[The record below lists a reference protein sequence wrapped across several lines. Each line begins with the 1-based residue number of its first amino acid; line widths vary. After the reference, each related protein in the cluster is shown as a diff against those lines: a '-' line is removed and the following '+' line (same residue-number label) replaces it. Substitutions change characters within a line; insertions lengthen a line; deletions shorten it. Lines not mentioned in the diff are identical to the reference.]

1 MEDKVRRRVSRI
13 VAAGAVVMIMT
24 IGAAAAQAHEAHV
37 HGLGRLD
44 IAIDGNRLLLHL
56 DSPLVNLAGFEHPAI
71 NAQDRAAV
79 QAMSRQLRTPAL
91 LFAPTPEAHCTPQP
105 VTLVS
110 AALPPALL
118 DPDAVATLPQTR
130 PGATRAKTIK
140 PVADKLPSSEH
151 ADLDADFTF
160 ICARPALLQTLQVR
174 LFEHFPGF
182 HRIDAQIVTPQ
193 RQSAASLVPGDA
205 TIRF

>member
-1 MEDKVRRRVSRI
+1 MEDWVRRSVSRI
-13 VAAGAVVMIMT
+13 VVAGAAVMA
-24 IGAAAAQAHEAHV
+24 IGAAAAQTHEAHV

-44 IAIDGNRLLLHL
+44 VAIDGNRLLLHL

-71 NAQDRAAV
+71 SAQDRAAV
-79 QAMSRQLRTPAL
+79 QAMSRQLHTPAL
-91 LFAPTPEAHCTPQP
+91 LFVPTAEARCTPQP

-118 DPDAVATLPQTR
+118 DPDAIA
-130 PGATRAKTIK
+130 K
-140 PVADKLPSSEH
+140 PVKPAADKLPASEH
-151 ADLDADFTF
+151 ADLDADFAF
-160 ICARPALLQTLQVR
+160 VCARPALLQTLQVR

-193 RQSAASLVPGDA
+193 RQSAASLAPGDA